1 MDQTTYSITV
11 RNLIDKMRLEEVYMS
26 ENGKD
31 REIRSLDINRPGLQ
45 LAGFFDYFGPS
56 RVQIFG
62 KVEYTYLSK
71 CTPSERYEKLHRLF
85 EFEFPA
91 AVVTRSL
98 EIFPEMI
105 EVAKEFGVP
114 ILRTPKH
121 TSQFVTEVIPFL
133 HDELGERITRHGVL
147 VEVYGEGILLTGESG
162 VGKSETAMELVKRG
176 HRLIADDAVEI
187 RRSSNDELVGTA
199 PELIRHFIELRGIG
213 IVNVRRLFGIGAI
226 KENETI
232 RMIVNMELWDRSKAY
247 ERLGLDETYTDILG
261 IKVPSLT
268 IPVKPGRN
276 LAIII
281 EVAAIN
287 NRQKRMGYNAAEDLN
302 QRLIEQAEKNNEI

>member
-1 MDQTTYSITV
+1 MDQSPYSITV
-11 RNLIDKMRLEEVYMS
+11 RELIDKMKLEEVYMP
-26 ENGKD
+26 KD
-31 REIRSLDINRPGLQ
+31 GDTREIRSLDINRPGLQ
-45 LAGFFDYFGPS
+45 LAGFFDYFEPS

-62 KVEYTYLSK
+62 KVEYSYLSK
-71 CTPSERYEKLHRLF
+71 CTPAERYEKLHRLF
-85 EFEFPA
+85 EFKFPA
-91 AVVTRSL
+91 AVVTRNL
-98 EIFPEMI
+98 EIFPELLQ
-105 EVAKEFGVP
+105 VAEELGVP
-114 ILRTPKH
+114 VMRSHKY

-133 HDELGERITRHGVL
+133 HDELGERVTRHGVL
-147 VEVYGEGILLTGESG
+147 IEVYGEGILLTGESG

-187 RRSSNDELVGTA
+187 RRNSTDELVGTA
-199 PELIRHFIELRGIG
+199 PELIRHLIELRGIG

-226 KENETI
+226 KESDTI
-232 RMIVNMELWDRSKAY
+232 RMIVNMELWDRTKNY
-247 ERLGLDETYTDILG
+247 ERLGLDENYTDILG